1 MAQKDFDYNRF
12 IDVPGVDDVLWKA
25 GYFCGGFKE
34 GVGILSKPLSDLGFT
49 LEDMLSGS
57 YKDHIHPD
65 DRATYLALWNR
76 VSSGQDDELYCE
88 YRLSDKKKKWNW
100 IETHAVI
107 IERNKDNSV
116 NKVVGTDK
124 NITSRK
130 YAESYIRRELMDTKR
145 KLDLSESI
153 RLMGTHLL
161 SHMELFENHESGL
174 EQLRQI
180 VSFDYCQIISH
191 SERNRDSK
199 NELIISY
206 PEDKT
211 VLNGHDVLLNEL
223 MTCHYPSIYDD
234 QKKSTP
240 YSSLLAIPL
249 RFSGRFMGAVLLW
262 HEKEK
267 FYNGRDLY
275 PVKVFADIIAVAV
288 RNSREYVHTRRGME
302 MDQLTGFL
310 TRKSFMITAN
320 DLWKNTKKGSR
331 PFTVAMIDIDHF
343 NKLNDDFGRAAGDRI
358 IGQLSDLCRM
368 KLRSNAVLGR
378 HGGEEFVVIAPDCGE
393 LDSLPVFERVRSSC
407 ESTSFDGVDRTVTIS
422 IGLTICTG
430 RDKPEDVIDRA
441 ERAMHKAKT
450 EGRNRIVTLSK

>member
-1 MAQKDFDYNRF
+1 
-12 IDVPGVDDVLWKA
+12 
-25 GYFCGGFKE
+25 
-34 GVGILSKPLSDLGFT
+34 
-49 LEDMLSGS
+49 
-57 YKDHIHPD
+57 
-65 DRATYLALWNR
+65 
-76 VSSGQDDELYCE
+76 
-88 YRLSDKKKKWNW
+88 
-100 IETHAVI
+100 
-107 IERNKDNSV
+107 
-116 NKVVGTDK
+116 
-124 NITSRK
+124 
-130 YAESYIRRELMDTKR
+130 
-145 KLDLSESI
+145 
-153 RLMGTHLL
+153 
-161 SHMELFENHESGL
+161 
-174 EQLRQI
+174 
-180 VSFDYCQIISH
+180 
-191 SERNRDSK
+191 
-199 NELIISY
+199 
-206 PEDKT
+206 
-211 VLNGHDVLLNEL
+211 

-267 FYNGRDLY
+267 FYNAGSLSGKGVCRYNCRSRKKQPGVCAY
-275 PVKVFADIIAVAV
+275 PKGYGDG
-288 RNSREYVHTRRGME
+288 STH
-302 MDQLTGFL
+302 GFL